1 MTASIPHGGSRAGAI
16 FRVTSGNF
24 LEQFDFF
31 LFGFYATQ
39 IAAVFFPASSEF
51 ASLMMTFAVFGAG
64 FLMRPLGAIVLGAY
78 IDDVGRRKGLIVTLS
93 IMASGTLLI
102 VLVPGYA
109 SIGLWAPALVL
120 LGRLL
125 QGFSAGAELGGV
137 SVYLAE
143 MATPGRKGFY
153 TSWQSGSQQISIV
166 VAAALIFVGY
176 KLASF
181 RGLPNVVVVLTV
193 LAISAYMTLKGLF
206 GQWRAS
212 YLDPVSVDLSQW
224 GLSAQ
229 GLPQVLARLTGL
241 PDKTVLLITLSVVGL
256 GLLAFVF
263 KDKRFRAN
271 PSHVFGSV
279 VLGLVVVAA
288 WYLTGHLGYGED
300 PETLETVY
308 FATNTRTLES
318 MSFVAPVAYNL
329 EMLMMWTDK
338 SLRMT
343 FGIASAIG
351 VVLGSFAYAIST
363 RQFRWEGFASMEDL
377 RTQLIGAVLM
387 GFGGVTAMGCTIGQG
402 LSGVST
408 LAIGSFIA
416 LTGIVGGAVAT
427 MKWQQR

>member
-1 MTASIPHGGSRAGAI
+1 MSEGMNPSMLVVWGGFVLAFIFGAVANKTNFCTMGAISDVVNMEHWGRMRMWLLTIAVAVIGANLLYYFGLIDLSRSVYQRPVLPWLSLLLGGTLFGIGMTIAAGCTNKNLVRVGGGSLR
-16 FRVTSGNF
+16 S
-24 LEQFDFF
+24 
-31 LFGFYATQ
+31 
-39 IAAVFFPASSEF
+39 
-51 ASLMMTFAVFGAG
+51 
-64 FLMRPLGAIVLGAY
+64 
-78 IDDVGRRKGLIVTLS
+78 
-93 IMASGTLLI
+93 
-102 VLVPGYA
+102 
-109 SIGLWAPALVL
+109 
-120 LGRLL
+120 
-125 QGFSAGAELGGV
+125 
-137 SVYLAE
+137 
-143 MATPGRKGFY
+143 
-153 TSWQSGSQQISIV
+153 
-166 VAAALIFVGY
+166 
-176 KLASF
+176 
-181 RGLPNVVVVLTV
+181 VVVLTV

-224 GLSAQ
+224 GFSAQ
-229 GLPQVLARLTGL
+229 GLPQVLAKLTGL
-241 PDKTVLLITLSVVGL
+241 PDKTALLITLSVVGL

-271 PSHVFGSV
+271 LSHVFGSV

-408 LAIGSFIA
+408 LAVGSFIA
-416 LTGIVGGAVAT
+416 LAGIVGGAVAT